1 MLRSSG
7 IVSLPSK
14 MSPSN
19 KEVAS
24 LIVDFLSQLVDKKE
38 ISEDAI
44 DSLNVAIDCIGE
56 SFDVQKG
63 DSKAKF
69 GGKSLVDLLET
80 RATSSETATAKDENV
95 KVNIPVEDAET
106 KAKAE
111 SLKLEGNKAMASK
124 DFDLAIKK
132 YTEAIKVLPTNAVYY
147 ANRAAAHS
155 SLKAYDEAIED
166 AESAIKTD
174 PIYSKGYS
182 RLGYAKF
189 ALGQAEEALEAY
201 KKVLDIEGDKAS
213 DVMKRDYETA
223 KKKVEQSLDLEK
235 KSETQSRDAGAGNAG
250 GSGGFG
256 DFASMLGGGLG
267 GLLNNPQLMQAAQQ
281 MMQNPQAM
289 SQMES
294 MMQNPGVRQMA
305 ENFAQGNGMP
315 NMGDLMNNPAL
326 REMAGS
332 LFGGANNAG
341 ANGAAKDTESNG
353 N

>member
-1 MLRSSG
+1 
-7 IVSLPSK
+7 
-14 MSPSN
+14 MSPS
-19 KEVAS
+19 KKQVAS
-24 LIVDFLSQLVDKKE
+24 LIVDYLSQLVDDKAV
-38 ISEDAI
+38 SEEAV

-56 SFDVQKG
+56 SFEVQKG
-63 DSKAKF
+63 DSKAVF
-69 GGKSLVDLLET
+69 GGKGLVDLLESGS
-80 RATSSETATAKDENV
+80 ASSSGPAAVQGENIE
-95 KVNIPVEDAET
+95 VNIPAEDAET

-111 SLKLEGNKAMASK
+111 GLKLEGNKAMATK

-132 YTEAIKVLPTNAVYY
+132 YSEAIEVLPTNAVYY

-155 SLKAYDEAIED
+155 STKNYDQAIED
-166 AESAIKTD
+166 AEAAIKTD
-174 PIYSKGYS
+174 PTYSKGYS

-189 ALGQAEEALEAY
+189 ALGEAEEALEAY

-235 KSETQSRDAGAGNAG
+235 KPETQARAAGGAGAGGAG
-250 GSGGFG
+250 GAGGFG

-326 REMAGS
+326 RDMAGN
-332 LFGGANNAG
+332 LFGGK
-341 ANGAAKDTESNG
+341 NGESPSEATKKPEDGSN
-353 N
+353 

>member
-1 MLRSSG
+1 
-7 IVSLPSK
+7 

-24 LIVDFLSQLVDKKE
+24 LIVDYLSQLVEKKAV
-38 ISEDAI
+38 SEEAI

-56 SFDVQKG
+56 SFEVQKG
-63 DSKAKF
+63 DSKAVF
-69 GGKSLVDLLET
+69 GGKGLVELLQNESGH
-80 RATSSETATAKDENV
+80 SSETATTQAESI
-95 KVNIPVEDAET
+95 KVNIPAEDVET

-111 SLKLEGNKAMASK
+111 TLKLEGNKAMASK
-124 DFDLAIKK
+124 DFELAIKK
-132 YTEAIKVLPTNAVYY
+132 YSDAIEVLPTNAVYY

-155 SLKAYDEAIED
+155 SMKAYEEAIKD

-174 PIYSKGYS
+174 PTYSKGYS

-189 ALGQAEEALEAY
+189 ALGQAEDALEAY

-235 KSETQSRDAGAGNAG
+235 KPETQARSADAGAGGAG

-326 REMAGS
+326 RDMAGS
-332 LFGGANNAG
+332 LFGGANGNAPNDVTKNSD
-341 ANGAAKDTESNG
+341 NGSN
-353 N
+353 